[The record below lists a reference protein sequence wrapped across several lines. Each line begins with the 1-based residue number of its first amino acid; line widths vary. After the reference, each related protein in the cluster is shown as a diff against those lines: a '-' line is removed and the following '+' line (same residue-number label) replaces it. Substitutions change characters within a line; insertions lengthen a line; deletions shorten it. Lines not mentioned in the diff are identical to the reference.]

1 MDANEIRVEG
11 FKYRVISIFPDGS
24 YTNKPQGLVAEALY
38 SDRVV
43 GRRPAALEQIAR
55 DYVNPF
61 RARSQPNFHGLP
73 HSENW

>member
-43 GRRPAALEQIAR
+43 GRSIILIT
-55 DYVNPF
+55 
-61 RARSQPNFHGLP
+61 GLKYLVLVLQGR
-73 HSENW
+73 